1 MMTRNPVRFP
11 TLKSCLDDFMSS
23 CVEDAAEDQELDPR
37 WDDVDWNYP
46 FRVVSYTEAGTPGAR
61 GFLTHADAI
70 NYFHRIRIW
79 PGEVLCVQT
88 REGLVTHSR
97 SHTIQEEIEVC
108 WDQHASDKHCASVWR
123 DYQTGLFLR
132 GITP

>member
-11 TLKSCLDDFMSS
+11 SLKSSLDDFIAYSAS
-23 CVEDAAEDQELDPR
+23 CDEEDMDLDPR
-37 WDDVDWNYP
+37 WDDADWRYP
-46 FRVVSYTEAGTPGAR
+46 FRVVSYTEAGTPDAR
-61 GFLTHADAI
+61 GFLTHAGAI
-70 NYFHRIRIW
+70 DYFHRIRIW
-79 PGEVLCVQT
+79 PGEVLCVET

-108 WDQHASDKHCASVWR
+108 WDQHTSDQHCARVWR
-123 DYQTGLFLR
+123 DYQTNLFLR